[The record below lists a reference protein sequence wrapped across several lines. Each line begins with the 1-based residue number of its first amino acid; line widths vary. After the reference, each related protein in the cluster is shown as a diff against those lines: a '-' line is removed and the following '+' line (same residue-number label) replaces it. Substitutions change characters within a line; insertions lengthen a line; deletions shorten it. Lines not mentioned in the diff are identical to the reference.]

1 MIKCIVKHGFN
12 INEESLKKYGEITN
26 IVRATAREK
35 LNEYFLGD
43 TFECSK
49 KMVDYLQK
57 ENVYTKKENKPLIDV
72 VEIIPVILEE
82 SEKEEDKKITV
93 KKTTKKTTKK

>member
-49 KMVDYLQK
+49 EMVDYLQK
-57 ENVYTKKENKPLIDV
+57 ENGYTKKKNKPLIDV
-72 VEIIPVILEE
+72 VEIIPETPEE
-82 SEKEEDKKITV
+82 PEKEESKKT
-93 KKTTKKTTKK
+93 TTKKTTRKTTKK